1 MNMVMLMV
9 EVPAEL
15 MERLAVAAKDAG
27 MPVGDYASLLLA
39 GTQIDTEGIAEAAGT
54 VS

>member
-1 MNMVMLMV
+1 MVTLPV

-15 MERLAVAAKDAG
+15 MQRLVAAAKEAG

-39 GTQIDTEGIAEAAGT
+39 GTQIQADGIAEAAGT